1 MLRRS
6 AVFSFYNP
14 TPLRLLTVI
23 KMPALSPTMET
34 GNLVS
39 WEMKVGDKI
48 EENALLAKV
57 QTDKATNDFT
67 YVGDEC
73 YLARIIAEAGSQIEV
88 GQAVALAVDEQGEID
103 GDEVKNWKPKESK
116 KKGSAADDKKKQKSS
131 TSSATSTSTSSSSTK
146 TASKPSSSAPAPS
159 SGGSSASVTSEM
171 ISYIERSG
179 PAVLRLAS
187 SLSTEQISSLFGD
200 KKKFAPSGL
209 RDRFTKSDILKF
221 FPKVDFSKPAKSSP
235 FVHHRSS
242 STATAAESKSSDKQQ
257 QSTSSSSS
265 VSYNITDKIMPGVP
279 GKKGIRDDAV
289 LKYLIERRQ

>member
-6 AVFSFYNP
+6 AIFSFYNP

-48 EENALLAKV
+48 EENSLLAKV

-73 YLARIIAEAGSQIEV
+73 YLARIIA
-88 GQAVALAVDEQGEID
+88 VDEQGEID

-116 KKGSAADDKKKQKSS
+116 KKGGAADDKKKQKSS
-131 TSSATSTSTSSSSTK
+131 TSSTSTSTSSSSTK
-146 TASKPSSSAPAPS
+146 TASKPSSSASASSS
-159 SGGSSASVTSEM
+159 SGNKSSASVTSEM

-235 FVHHRSS
+235 FVDHRSS
-242 STATAAESKSSDKQQ
+242 STAAAAESKSSDKQQ

-289 LKYLIERRQ
+289 LKYLIERRQWKKKEW